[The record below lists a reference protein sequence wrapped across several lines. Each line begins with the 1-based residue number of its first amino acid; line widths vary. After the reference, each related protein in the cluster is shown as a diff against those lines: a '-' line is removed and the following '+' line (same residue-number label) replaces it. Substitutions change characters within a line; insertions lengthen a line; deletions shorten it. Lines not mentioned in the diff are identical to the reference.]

1 MVKKILW
8 FLILPCFL
16 FAAKV
21 VMSQDK
27 AGYRIHLEI
36 NDTIRYRELIQV
48 KAVLETEKLFP
59 IMVKMHKYI
68 APTKLAYHY
77 VNHCVYLEVVHN
89 GTKYEEGHPS
99 LLFHTKIE
107 PEKAWFSRWFPRN
120 DIYGVF
126 EFSSLLP
133 EDYVMTHSKKELFGV
148 KNKDF
153 GEYQIRA
160 IFVNMNNDT
169 GYSSPVSIHYLAK

>member
-1 MVKKILW
+1 
-8 FLILPCFL
+8 
-16 FAAKV
+16 
-21 VMSQDK
+21 MSQDK

-126 EFSSLLP
+126 EFSILLP

-169 GYSSPVSIHYLAK
+169 VYSSPVSIHYLEK